1 MNALT
6 CAHLHSFM
14 FSIHSFTAACGC
26 GQGDYTNACN
36 ILIHSALLED
46 LMISSCSHVE
56 VFPSHSSQIRKKD
69 SCIVLEQHENPFTVT
84 VILLLSQDPFIFMAA
99 YFSCHKVKNTWVAS
113 SVCCLSALSMRQSFS
128 LERDRDTDHAL
139 DQHSTLCR
147 PSPHFIT
154 LEQPL
159 RLVKCPLS
167 RCSHEP
173 LVLTLHLSTDPII
186 PMRLTPWRG
195 LVSSLLLLF

>member
-14 FSIHSFTAACGC
+14 FSIHSFTAACRC

-69 SCIVLEQHENPFTVT
+69 SRIVLEQHENPFTVT
-84 VILLLSQDPFIFMAA
+84 VILL
-99 YFSCHKVKNTWVAS
+99 
-113 SVCCLSALSMRQSFS
+113 CLSRSFHIYGRIFLMSQSQK
-128 LERDRDTDHAL
+128 H
-139 DQHSTLCR
+139 
-147 PSPHFIT
+147 
-154 LEQPL
+154 
-159 RLVKCPLS
+159 LS
-167 RCSHEP
+167 RLKC
-173 LVLTLHLSTDPII
+173 LLSKRIVHAAI
-186 PMRLTPWRG
+186 FLSRER
-195 LVSSLLLLF
+195 

>member
-36 ILIHSALLED
+36 ILIHCALLED

-56 VFPSHSSQIRKKD
+56 VFPSSARSQIRKKD
-69 SCIVLEQHENPFTVT
+69 SRIVLEQHENPFTVT

-128 LERDRDTDHAL
+128 FSRDRDTDHAL
-139 DQHSTLCR
+139 DQHSTLRC
-147 PSPHFIT
+147 PSPHFIS
-154 LEQPL
+154 
-159 RLVKCPLS
+159 LVKAS
-167 RCSHEP
+167 
-173 LVLTLHLSTDPII
+173 
-186 PMRLTPWRG
+186 
-195 LVSSLLLLF
+195 

>member
-1 MNALT
+1 
-6 CAHLHSFM
+6 
-14 FSIHSFTAACGC
+14 
-26 GQGDYTNACN
+26 
-36 ILIHSALLED
+36 
-46 LMISSCSHVE
+46 
-56 VFPSHSSQIRKKD
+56 
-69 SCIVLEQHENPFTVT
+69 
-84 VILLLSQDPFIFMAA
+84 MAA

-139 DQHSTLCR
+139 DQHSTLRR
-147 PSPHFIT
+147 PSPHFIA

-173 LVLTLHLSTDPII
+173 LVLTLHFSTDPII

-195 LVSSLLLLF
+195 LVSSLLFLLYSECCLWQMPVHNLDQWIFIEINQMKCYAKFPFQFCIVIIHYTKLAMQRNISSSCYSLNWC

>member
-56 VFPSHSSQIRKKD
+56 VFPSCTRRKFAKRILALCLNNTRILSQWL
-69 SCIVLEQHENPFTVT
+69 SFFSV
-84 VILLLSQDPFIFMAA
+84 SQDPFIFMAA

-128 LERDRDTDHAL
+128 LEWDRDTDHAL

-147 PSPHFIT
+147 PSPHFIS
-154 LEQPL
+154 
-159 RLVKCPLS
+159 LVKGS
-167 RCSHEP
+167 
-173 LVLTLHLSTDPII
+173 
-186 PMRLTPWRG
+186 
-195 LVSSLLLLF
+195 